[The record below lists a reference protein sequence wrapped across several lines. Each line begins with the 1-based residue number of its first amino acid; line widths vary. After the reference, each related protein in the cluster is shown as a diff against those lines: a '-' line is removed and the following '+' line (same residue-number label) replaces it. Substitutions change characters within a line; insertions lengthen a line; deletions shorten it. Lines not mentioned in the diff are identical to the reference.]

1 MSSNQKNQQ
10 AMSVLSKGKYQ
21 CIIVEDDE
29 ASRLI
34 LENYTRRIEF
44 LSLEVSLQSGRDA
57 FHYLISH
64 PETDILL
71 LDINMPEMNGIELIK
86 SLPRIP
92 ETIFITTEGGHAVEA
107 FDLRA
112 QDFLVKPVTFERF
125 ARAIHRACESI
136 EKKNKPFQQPQSAN
150 EIFVKVNSRYHKV
163 PFDDILYIEALA
175 DYVLVHTTGVRHI
188 VYSTMKAIE
197 EKLPHPNFMRV
208 HRSFIIN
215 RDKIQQ
221 VEGGTVHVNGKLIPI
236 SKTYHEQLFESLN
249 FL

>member
-1 MSSNQKNQQ
+1 MVVNQNE
-10 AMSVLSKGKYQ
+10 AHPMSVLSRGKYR

-44 LSLEVSLQSGRDA
+44 LSLEFCLQSGRDA

-71 LDINMPEMNGIELIK
+71 LDINMPEMSGLELIK

-136 EKKNKPFQQPQSAN
+136 EKKKIPAIPGQNPN
-150 EIFVKVNSRYHKV
+150 EIFVKANSRYHKV
-163 PFDDILYIEALA
+163 AFDDILYIEALA
-175 DYVLVHTTGVRHI
+175 DYVLVHTTGMRHI

-197 EKLPHPNFMRV
+197 EKLPYPNFMRV
-208 HRSFIIN
+208 HRSYIIN

-221 VEGGTVHVNGKLIPI
+221 IEGGTLHVNGKLIPI

>member
-1 MSSNQKNQQ
+1 
-10 AMSVLSKGKYQ
+10 MSVLSRGHYN
-21 CIIVEDDE
+21 CVIVEDDD

-34 LENYTRRIEF
+34 LENYSRRIEF
-44 LSLEVSLQSGRDA
+44 LDLQPSLHSGRDA
-57 FHYLISH
+57 FHYLVSH
-64 PETDILL
+64 PEIDILL

-92 ETIFITTEGGHAVEA
+92 ETIFITTEGLHAVEA

-112 QDFLVKPVTFERF
+112 QDFLVKPVPFERF
-125 ARAIHRACESI
+125 ARAIHRACEAI
-136 EKKNKPFQQPQSAN
+136 ERRRMPLHDGSLPN
-150 EIFVKVNSRYHKV
+150 EIFVKANSRYHKV
-163 PFDDILYIEALA
+163 AFEEILYIEALA
-175 DYVLVHTTGVRHI
+175 DYVLVHTTGIRHI

-197 EKLPHPNFMRV
+197 EKLPYPNFMRV

-221 VEGGTVHVNGKLIPI
+221 IEGGTALVNGKQIPI
-236 SKTYHEQLFESLN
+236 SKTYQDQLFESLN